1 MIKLNV
7 GASPIWSKEGWH
19 TLDHKTRDGSKTSIK
34 GDASDI
40 PLEDG
45 SCSTVFTSH
54 MFEHIPH
61 VKLEDILLEFNRVL
75 NKEGVLR
82 ILTPD
87 LRKVAE
93 AYVRKDDEF
102 FREAKLED
110 ESLRTDLGYGGMF
123 MNFIVSPG
131 QDTALYDRG
140 LSEFIAGY
148 AHLYS
153 YDFIMLKTLLERTGF
168 YSIEDKEF
176 CESNVEDYKEPLH
189 VDGMPDVWEN
199 FNQEFY
205 KNNGLVHYYDAD
217 EGKYNINFTV
227 TGFDRDPLTSL
238 IIEAKKKET
247 VNKKTYDSLNNSPL
261 NYNKYAWSLM
271 KDDDFVKRHNIMM
284 DAVNLKENLE

>member
-7 GASPIWSKEGWH
+7 GASPIWSKDGWH
-19 TLDHKTRDGSKTSIK
+19 TLDHKVRDGDELSIE
-34 GDASDI
+34 GEAANI
-40 PLEDG
+40 PLENG

-61 VKLEDILLEFNRVL
+61 VKLEDVLLEFNRVL
-75 NKEGVLR
+75 EIDGVLR

-87 LRKVAE
+87 LRKIAE
-93 AYVRKDDEF
+93 AYVREDDDF

-140 LSEFIAGY
+140 LSEFVAGY

-153 YDFIMLKTLLERTGF
+153 YDFIMLKTLLERIGF
-168 YSIEDKEF
+168 DCVEQKTF
-176 CESNVEDYKEPLH
+176 CESDIKDYEEPLH
-189 VDGMPDVWEN
+189 VDGMPAVWEN

-205 KNNGLVHYYDAD
+205 KNNNLVHYYDEE
-217 EGKYNINFTV
+217 EGKYNINFTI

-238 IIEAKKKET
+238 IVEAKKKEA
-247 VNKKTYDSLNNSPL
+247 VDKNAYESLNNSSL
-261 NYNKYAWSLM
+261 NYNKYAWSLLKDNFFLERHSAAM
-271 KDDDFVKRHNIMM
+271 K
-284 DAVNLKENLE
+284 AVSDINK